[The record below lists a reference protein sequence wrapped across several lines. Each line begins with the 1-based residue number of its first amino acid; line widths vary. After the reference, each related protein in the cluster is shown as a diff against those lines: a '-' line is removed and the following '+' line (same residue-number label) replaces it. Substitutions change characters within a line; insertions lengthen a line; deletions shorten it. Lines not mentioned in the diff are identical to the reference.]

1 MMKTYMILLFNN
13 LSIEN
18 SDSYFKCAISGHR
31 KESQKTKWYMV
42 DNVTLDFFICPT
54 IIFPYHLKKG
64 DRFALLKEQQVQ
76 QQS

>member
-1 MMKTYMILLFNN
+1 MKKYMILLFNN

-54 IIFPYHLKKG
+54 IIIPYHSCKG
-64 DRFALLKEQQVQ
+64 DRLVR
-76 QQS
+76 

>member
-1 MMKTYMILLFNN
+1 MILLFNN

-42 DNVTLDFFICPT
+42 VNVRLDFFIAPKASAEGAC
-54 IIFPYHLKKG
+54 ILSKMGYY
-64 DRFALLKEQQVQ
+64 
-76 QQS
+76 

>member
-1 MMKTYMILLFNN
+1 MKTHMILLFNN

-42 DNVTLDFFICPT
+42 YNVTLDFFICLNYPLS
-54 IIFPYHLKKG
+54 YVKG
-64 DRFALLKEQQVQ
+64 DHLAR
-76 QQS
+76 